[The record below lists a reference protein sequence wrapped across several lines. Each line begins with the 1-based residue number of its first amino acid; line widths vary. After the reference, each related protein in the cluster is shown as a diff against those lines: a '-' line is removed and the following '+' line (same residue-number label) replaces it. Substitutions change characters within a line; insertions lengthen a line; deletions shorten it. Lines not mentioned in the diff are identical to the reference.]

1 MSPRAPIGAV
11 RRPLMAA
18 IANALHLSIEQ
29 IARAAVAGARGVL
42 PPDTVREAPMRAGR
56 PPRGGAHRRPVR
68 CGGRAVTSD
77 ATRCRVPTVMVV
89 RAARPPPGLISHTPA
104 HAGRTTET
112 TRPMA
117 DCPAHESEVPGSP
130 TDVVTW
136 LPGAPR
142 PRRHRSLCR
151 ASERTGAHLSRP
163 LGRNQRLRGGRHQ
176 PARPGIYRD
185 EGKNAS
191 HTGRVPAGPPRAPS
205 PVRDANHDLSWTVH
219 PFLFETDVP
228 DHVRT
233 DWEAAEARWV
243 DPAELL
249 TLPTVPALAAA
260 YALVDGR

>member
-1 MSPRAPIGAV
+1 
-11 RRPLMAA
+11 
-18 IANALHLSIEQ
+18 
-29 IARAAVAGARGVL
+29 
-42 PPDTVREAPMRAGR
+42 
-56 PPRGGAHRRPVR
+56 
-68 CGGRAVTSD
+68 
-77 ATRCRVPTVMVV
+77 MVV

-117 DCPAHESEVPGSP
+117 DRPAHESEVPGSP
-130 TDVVTW
+130 TDVVTCFLVRRDRGGIEVFVVRRSERVRTYRGHW
-136 LPGAPR
+136 GAISGYVEAGINPLDQAYTEMREETRLTRDEFRLVRRGAP
-142 PRRHRSLCR
+142 L
-151 ASERTGAHLSRP
+151 
-163 LGRNQRLRGGRHQ
+163 
-176 PARPGIYRD
+176 
-185 EGKNAS
+185 
-191 HTGRVPAGPPRAPS
+191 
-205 PVRDANHDLSWTVH
+205 PVRDADHDLSWTVH